1 MSIGNLRTP
10 KREGAA
16 SGARAS
22 AGGTPGR
29 VEGRKYEKCLELMN
43 LMADADVLT
52 VLSVRNG
59 DPQYFLLTRK
69 SPYRVLSAAFQRYA
83 QLEELAGFENSHVIL
98 MP

>member
-1 MSIGNLRTP
+1 
-10 KREGAA
+10 
-16 SGARAS
+16 
-22 AGGTPGR
+22 
-29 VEGRKYEKCLELMN
+29 MN